1 MKNLLKMIFGGDEN
15 EENVS
20 KQDNEKQL
28 QIATCALF
36 LELAYADDEFAP
48 EEKNL
53 IIDVMKKSFKLS
65 DEEVNELIKLAEE
78 QINKSVSIYEFT
90 NIINEKFSY
99 DQKYTIVEN
108 LWKLIFVDKNF
119 HAYEDYFIRKIVNNL
134 HLSHKDMIAA
144 KLKVRHELR

>member
-1 MKNLLKMIFGGDEN
+1 MIFGGDKN
-15 EENVS
+15 EENAS
-20 KQDNEKQL
+20 APDNEKQL

-36 LELAYADDEFAP
+36 IELAYADDEFAP
-48 EEKNL
+48 EEKDL
-53 IIDVMKKSFKLS
+53 IIDVMKKSFNLT
-65 DEEVNELIKLAEE
+65 DDEVNELIKLAEE
-78 QINKSVSIYEFT
+78 QINKSVSVYEFT

-99 DQKYTIVEN
+99 DQKYEIVEN

-144 KLKVRHELR
+144 KLKAKSEIADN